1 MVIQVD
7 SYQLFGIVQSVYYIM
22 LANDEIMSYANKLCF
37 QTGAMLSFKGE
48 GLTTSCLLLF
58 LKSKLIW
65 ITKNNFTEAAV
76 QHHI

>member
-7 SYQLFGIVQSVYYIM
+7 SYQLFGVVQSVYYIM
-22 LANDEIMSYANKLCF
+22 LANDKIMSYANKLCF
-37 QTGAMLSFKGE
+37 QTGAMPSFKPE
-48 GLTTSCLLLF
+48 DLTTSCLLLF

-65 ITKNNFTEAAV
+65 KSDFTEAVV

>member
-7 SYQLFGIVQSVYYIM
+7 LYQLLGIVQSVYYIM

-37 QTGAMLSFKGE
+37 QTGAMLSFKAE
-48 GLTTSCLLLF
+48 DLTTSCLLLF

-65 ITKNNFTEAAV
+65 KNNFTEAAV